1 MNFLHDVSHHACC
14 MTFSALVDHLHFHLF
29 FLPKCV
35 THFMCIFLNFL
46 CIAYPPPLFM
56 WVTVVPF
63 VIWFLFFFYFY
74 FVCLIMSR
82 VFMCHVCMVF
92 TPTTSITYYCFMI
105 CLLVC
110 TSMLCNFFSILLLC
124 SLVISA
130 KKANF
135 LEIKLWYPA
144 SCHQLLLNLLS
155 TIVKV
160 LHISYT
166 FQLAV
171 FLKKDY

>member
-1 MNFLHDVSHHACC
+1 MCDSLHVHISQFFMHCLPSTSVHVSDCC
-14 MTFSALVDHLHFHLF
+14 SICDL
-29 FLPKCV
+29 
-35 THFMCIFLNFL
+35 IF
-46 CIAYPPPLFM
+46 
-56 WVTVVPF
+56 V
-63 VIWFLFFFYFY
+63 FFYFY